1 MAKPVLGKS
10 VRSDW
15 LFLGRDFAVRTIS
28 METVQA
34 VHFCLGAKPANSKFA
49 TKTAKKMWILSFFK
63 AKLPEKAKKDWI
75 FTEISKMDEK
85 DEHSPSEVSVILNI
99 FWCRSWNRHR
109 RKPGDQRRFYQPT
122 EKGKLLNTNKKTATD
137 MNTLL
142 RYIEA
147 NGMKMGK
154 LKPYLR
160 PSLTTFCRNL
170 FERTEENR
178 RRIRADDSFQF
189 SAQYKLTALLR
200 RFIRFNISKDNEF
213 EKSWPEKSLQRSE
226 SHLFWHEHG
235 KGNKLQA
242 AQAIDEDEALFLN
255 FEFGDPNPVAL
266 QRTVWWFLYNTSVS
280 EQENYQ
286 SSDLF
291 HRSSFCRCKLNIGSI
306 SRCTFQ
312 IFHGDVKIVQNE
324 RKRRIVIDSDGR
336 LTLKLCLLTMS
347 SFEFNFHSFK
357 LRLSLDPDLIHI
369 SIKKVLF
376 DRQKALS
383 RILES
388 TIAFVRFRYKVF
400 LKFCLMNLFFELV
413 VACSFFVWVA
423 RVIKSTSRRKASTE
437 CHIINNLLT
446 ELARAVLPRSRANI
460 PQNGP
465 CVRLV
470 SG

>member
-49 TKTAKKMWILSFFK
+49 TKTAKKMWIWSFFK
-63 AKLPEKAKKDWI
+63 AKLPD
-75 FTEISKMDEK
+75 SKMDEK

-122 EKGKLLNTNKKTATD
+122 EKCKLLNTNKKTATD

-242 AQAIDEDEALFLN
+242 AQAIDEDEALFFN
-255 FEFGDPNPVAL
+255 FEFGDP
-266 QRTVWWFLYNTSVS
+266 
-280 EQENYQ
+280 Q
-286 SSDLF
+286 SSCASKNCMVVFVQHFGLRARELSVKRSVPPLQF
-291 HRSSFCRCKLNIGSI
+291 LQVQTKHRIHQQVHIPNISWWCENCPEWKEASNCYRQWRTI
-306 SRCTFQ
+306 DFEAM
-312 IFHGDVKIVQNE
+312 FVNYVQFW
-324 RKRRIVIDSDGR
+324 IQFSQ
-336 LTLKLCLLTMS
+336 LQT
-347 SFEFNFHSFK
+347 
-357 LRLSLDPDLIHI
+357 
-369 SIKKVLF
+369 
-376 DRQKALS
+376 
-383 RILES
+383 
-388 TIAFVRFRYKVF
+388 
-400 LKFCLMNLFFELV
+400 
-413 VACSFFVWVA
+413 
-423 RVIKSTSRRKASTE
+423 
-437 CHIINNLLT
+437 
-446 ELARAVLPRSRANI
+446 
-460 PQNGP
+460 
-465 CVRLV
+465 
-470 SG
+470 

>member
-1 MAKPVLGKS
+1 MSSKNPGQKSPCSEAKVIC
-10 VRSDW
+10 SD
-15 LFLGRDFAVRTIS
+15 T
-28 METVQA
+28 
-34 VHFCLGAKPANSKFA
+34 N
-49 TKTAKKMWILSFFK
+49 TAKETNC
-63 AKLPEKAKKDWI
+63 KL
-75 FTEISKMDEK
+75 
-85 DEHSPSEVSVILNI
+85 
-99 FWCRSWNRHR
+99 
-109 RKPGDQRRFYQPT
+109 
-122 EKGKLLNTNKKTATD
+122 
-137 MNTLL
+137 
-142 RYIEA
+142 
-147 NGMKMGK
+147 
-154 LKPYLR
+154 LR
-160 PSLTTFCRNL
+160 PST
-170 FERTEENR
+170 RTK
-178 RRIRADDSFQF
+178 SFF
-189 SAQYKLTALLR
+189 LILNSATPIQLRFKELTA
-200 RFIRFNISKDNEF
+200 
-213 EKSWPEKSLQRSE
+213 
-226 SHLFWHEHG
+226 
-235 KGNKLQA
+235 
-242 AQAIDEDEALFLN
+242 
-255 FEFGDPNPVAL
+255 
-266 QRTVWWFLYNTSVS
+266 VWWFLYNTSVS

-306 SRCTFQ
+306 IRCTFQ

-324 RKRRIVIDSDGR
+324 RKRRIVIDRDGR

-388 TIAFVRFRYKVF
+388 TIAFVRFRYRVF

-413 VACSFFVWVA
+413 VARSFFVWVA

-446 ELARAVLPRSRANI
+446 ALARAVLPRSQANI

-465 CVRLV
+465 CARLV